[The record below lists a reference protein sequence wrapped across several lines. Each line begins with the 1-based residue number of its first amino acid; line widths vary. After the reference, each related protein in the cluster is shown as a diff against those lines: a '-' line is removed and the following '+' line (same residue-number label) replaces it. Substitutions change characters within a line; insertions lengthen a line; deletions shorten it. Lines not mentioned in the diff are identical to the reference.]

1 MVKKNIS
8 SIIIALIP
16 FSYIIGTFAL
26 NANIILIIVWA
37 LLIFI
42 KGARFKIEK
51 IDIFILV
58 FFLYILFTGILN
70 TYEINFVEN
79 SINKN
84 FTILSKSL
92 FFIRFFLLYISIR
105 LFKSNYLINWK
116 IIFYSF
122 SVATVFVSID
132 LIFQYFNGTNIFG
145 FENNIPHK
153 TTGIFKDE
161 AIAGGF
167 LQRFSLFLFFLI
179 VTFNFIKK
187 TNLKIFVLVL
197 FFSLVLTAIILSGNR
212 MPFLLFILSI
222 FLIFITNQTLKKNF
236 LNVLIFVIATSI
248 ITISLSSKLRIYYT
262 SFYKE
267 SAKIVSLYS
276 YRIFG
281 IGSDLIYSK
290 RPFYIHEFDAGIETY
305 KLNKY
310 FGGGLKSFR
319 YNCPKRVIE
328 SIHSRTTCNMH
339 PHNYYLEILV
349 DLGIFGFL
357 LFISITIYILL
368 KTYRLLKMQEY
379 KYTLSPYFYIFL
391 MEMFP
396 LKSSGSFF
404 TTNNSLIIFLT
415 LGFLVSY
422 YWRSHGE
429 SNPD

>member
-16 FSYIIGTFAL
+16 FTYIIGTFAL
-26 NANIILIIVWA
+26 NANIILTIVWA
-37 LLIFI
+37 LIIFI

-132 LIFQYFNGTNIFG
+132 LIFQYFNSTNIFG

-236 LNVLIFVIATSI
+236 LNVLIFVIVISI

-267 SAKIVSLYS
+267 STKIVSLYS

>member
-37 LLIFI
+37 LIIFI

-132 LIFQYFNGTNIFG
+132 LIFQYFNSTNIFG

-290 RPFYIHEFDAGIETY
+290 RPFYIHEFDAGVETY

-310 FGGGLKSFR
+310 FGGGVKSFR
-319 YNCPKRVIE
+319 YNCPKRVIK

-339 PHNYYLEILV
+339 PHN
-349 DLGIFGFL
+349 
-357 LFISITIYILL
+357 
-368 KTYRLLKMQEY
+368 
-379 KYTLSPYFYIFL
+379 
-391 MEMFP
+391 
-396 LKSSGSFF
+396 
-404 TTNNSLIIFLT
+404 
-415 LGFLVSY
+415 
-422 YWRSHGE
+422 
-429 SNPD
+429 

>member
-16 FSYIIGTFAL
+16 FSYIIGTFAI
-26 NANIILIIVWA
+26 NTNIIIILVWA
-37 LLIFI
+37 LIIFI
-42 KGARFKIEK
+42 KGERFRIQK
-51 IDIFILV
+51 IDIIILI
-58 FFLYILFTGILN
+58 FFLYILLTSFLN
-70 TYEINFVEN
+70 TYEINFVGN
-79 SINKN
+79 NNNKN
-84 FTILSKSL
+84 FAILNKSL
-92 FFIRFFLLYISIR
+92 LFFRFFLLYIAIR
-105 LFKSNYLINWK
+105 LFKSNNLIDFK

-122 SVATVFVSID
+122 SLATVFVSID
-132 LIFQYFNGTNIFG
+132 IIFQFFYGKNIFG
-145 FENNIPHK
+145 FENNMPHK

-179 VTFNFIKK
+179 VTLNFIKR
-187 TNLKIFVLVL
+187 TKIKIVTLIL
-197 FFSLVLTAIILSGNR
+197 FFSLVLLAIILSGNR
-212 MPFLLFILSI
+212 MPFLLFILSV

-236 LNVLIFVIATSI
+236 LNVLILVVAISI
-248 ITISLSSKLRIYYT
+248 VTINFSPKLKTYYKT
-262 SFYKE
+262 FYKE
-267 SAKIVSLYS
+267 SVKIVSLYS

-310 FGGGLKSFR
+310 FGGGVKSFR

-339 PHNYYLEILV
+339 PHNYYIEILV

-357 LFISITIYILL
+357 LFVSITAYILV
-368 KTYRLLKMQEY
+368 KTYKLLRMQEY
-379 KYTLSPYFYIFL
+379 KYTFTPFFYVFL
-391 MEMFP
+391 MEVFP
-396 LKSSGSFF
+396 IKSSGSFF

-415 LGFLVSY
+415 LGFMVSY